1 MKPKMAHA
9 VYILSKRKRGT
20 LYVGATRDLRRRVW
34 EHKQGL
40 GGFAPRY
47 GVHRPVY
54 YEIYEDADAAL
65 LRERQL
71 KRRRRS
77 WKVELIEQTNPQWED
92 PFSALI

>member
-1 MKPKMAHA
+1 MKPKMVHA

-20 LYVGATRDLRRRVW
+20 IYAGVTQDLRRRVW

-40 GGFAPRY
+40 SSFTRRY

-77 WKVELIEQTNPQWED
+77 RKVELIEQTNPQWED
-92 PFSALI
+92 PFSTLI